1 MLYLENIL
9 TAIRHVLSPILHNS
23 TTVASRIPPLQRP
36 PNPVNH
42 PISADERQSQQ
53 KKSSNSFP
61 TKICFSRAY
70 ISRIT
75 TPPHRFYPPQTG
87 LSPPYG
93 GFTRMCVCVLIWN
106 IRLGRPRAP
115 PPPTLRKL
123 FPPQRWQWRR
133 WNRCFCSWFLPLT
146 VNPKLSP
153 EFNGLQDESDGI
165 GRVGRIPEGDWGG
178 GGGGRMTQR
187 ILHSRL
193 PVSLRN
199 FFVLSW

>member
-1 MLYLENIL
+1 MF
-9 TAIRHVLSPILHNS
+9 LSPILHNS
-23 TTVASRIPPLQRP
+23 TKVASQIPPLQRP

-53 KKSSNSFP
+53 KKKFKLLSDENMFFKSVHFKDNDP
-61 TKICFSRAY
+61 TAPLLPPANRI
-70 ISRIT
+70 IT
-75 TPPHRFYPPQTG
+75 TLWRVHAYV
-87 LSPPYG
+87 
-93 GFTRMCVCVLIWN
+93 CVCVLIWN

-165 GRVGRIPEGDWGG
+165 GRVGRIPEGD
-178 GGGGRMTQR
+178 
-187 ILHSRL
+187 
-193 PVSLRN
+193 
-199 FFVLSW
+199 